1 MSEPPAGGLP
11 EGHSEDHRRH
21 VAFLSRVYDTSLLFI
36 ITSYLSLNLTWSF
49 SPPLPTAAN
58 VLFCPL
64 DSVMGTTGA
73 GSTSLNSSDK
83 EKFKGQA
90 SSLASPNH
98 FAGENK
104 QHQAALYAGSA
115 SVVRCVLAAEGYVGF
130 FLFSIIRLRPCDRI
144 PVSVGLRDA
153 FISIL
158 SRFDTSLS
166 GLMENDDE
174 LKFNAC
180 PTAKR
185 HILLIYF
192 YYFSNRI
199 VANREEE
206 NKNLL
211 LHPPPFFFSQ

>member
-21 VAFLSRVYDTSLLFI
+21 VGFLSRVYFTAFHYYIILVSESDLELF
-36 ITSYLSLNLTWSF
+36 TP
-49 SPPLPTAAN
+49 PPLLLTAAN

-90 SSLASPNH
+90 SSLANPNH
-98 FAGENK
+98 VAGENK

-130 FLFSIIRLRPCDRI
+130 FSFLSSDEGLVM
-144 PVSVGLRDA
+144 VSPYLWGCVMPS
-153 FISIL
+153 FVS
-158 SRFDTSLS
+158 SLD
-166 GLMENDDE
+166 L
-174 LKFNAC
+174 
-180 PTAKR
+180 T
-185 HILLIYF
+185 HHY
-192 YYFSNRI
+192 
-199 VANREEE
+199 
-206 NKNLL
+206 
-211 LHPPPFFFSQ
+211 